1 MADRVGVLTIRVPQN
16 AWGGKD
22 PDQEAICCTKKG
34 RGEMI
39 KAPSSLQDLRRQIYH
54 KAKSEQT
61 HRCWGLLVH
70 VAKLDTLTE
79 AYQQAKRNGGVPGID
94 RQTLADIEAGGHAQF
109 LRAIRDELLAATYH
123 PQPNRVVE
131 IPKGEGKVR
140 KLQIPCIRDRVVQ
153 GALKLILEAI
163 FEADFCPNSYGYRPK
178 RSPHQALAEVRRS
191 VLRRMS
197 TVVEVDLARYFDT
210 IRHDILLQHIARRV
224 QDPAVLRLVKQI
236 LKAGGK
242 IGVPQGGPFS
252 PLAANI
258 YLNEV
263 DWAFDGIRRQTAQGA
278 YEAVNYHR
286 FADDIVITVSG
297 HHTKRGWAT
306 RALQRLQEH
315 LARLRVEVNL
325 EKTQVV
331 DLLRGEAVEFLGFE
345 LRRVSNRAG
354 NGQFILLTPRKKARL
369 AVKARVRETLRQG
382 GATPLK
388 ELIAH
393 LNTVL
398 QGWVQYFRVGNASR
412 AFSEIRDYVEMKVR
426 TLLTRRKRRRKRSV
440 GWRRWSNEYLYD
452 VLGLFWDWK
461 LSLLPSA
468 QTYQ

>member
-1 MADRVGVLTIRVPQN
+1 MV
-16 AWGGKD
+16 
-22 PDQEAICCTKKG
+22 
-34 RGEMI
+34 
-39 KAPSSLQDLRRQIYH
+39 
-54 KAKSEQT
+54 
-61 HRCWGLLVH
+61 
-70 VAKLDTLTE
+70 
-79 AYQQAKRNGGVPGID
+79 
-94 RQTLADIEAGGHAQF
+94 
-109 LRAIRDELLAATYH
+109 
-123 PQPNRVVE
+123 
-131 IPKGEGKVR
+131 
-140 KLQIPCIRDRVVQ
+140 
-153 GALKLILEAI
+153 
-163 FEADFCPNSYGYRPK
+163 
-178 RSPHQALAEVRRS
+178 
-191 VLRRMS
+191 
-197 TVVEVDLARYFDT
+197 
-210 IRHDILLQHIARRV
+210 
-224 QDPAVLRLVKQI
+224 
-236 LKAGGK
+236 
-242 IGVPQGGPFS
+242 S

-278 YEAVNYHR
+278 DEAVNYPR
-286 FADDIVITVSG
+286 VADDIVITVSG

-354 NGQFILLTPRKKARL
+354 NGKFILLTPRKKARL

-393 LNTVL
+393 LNNVL
-398 QGWVQYFRVGNASR
+398 QGWVQDFHVGNASR